1 MCVYVHVCIYISI
14 YIHTHIYTHT
24 FTNKQYSYEH
34 ICLYNYI
41 YSYITP
47 KPHRNITTAW
57 SSMPRYAKTPSWD
70 TRGKSTANS
79 VPKGRFDHSSWASKA
94 AGLPSWLKFRKQPV
108 VGKGNLWKSLDF
120 PTVPVL
126 QGCSREEFIRNPQW
140 MLMRIKTSQFLLK
153 MFHNKLIHKLT
164 SPYFMVKSVK
174 IMFTVNPKNWCGIS
188 NVLCLTI
195 QCGLTSNKMV

>member
-1 MCVYVHVCIYISI
+1 MHIYI
-14 YIHTHIYTHT
+14 YIDV
-24 FTNKQYSYEH
+24 
-34 ICLYNYI
+34 

-174 IMFTVNPKNWCGIS
+174 LMFTVNPKNWCGIS